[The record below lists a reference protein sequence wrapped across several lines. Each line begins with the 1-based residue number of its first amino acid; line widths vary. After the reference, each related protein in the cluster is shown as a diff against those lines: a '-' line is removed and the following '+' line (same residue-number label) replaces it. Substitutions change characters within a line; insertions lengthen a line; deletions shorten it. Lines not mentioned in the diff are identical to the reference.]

1 MKGKA
6 LLIMITLIGMVF
18 GGKFIWQKF
27 QEFLQFLTIFLTS
40 SPPVASPEIAGIEA
54 GLGVAL
60 FAFLLIILLVLAVA
74 IIQFLLSLH

>member
-18 GGKFIWQKF
+18 GGKIIWQKF
-27 QEFLQFLTIFLTS
+27 QEFLQFLTVCLTS
-40 SPPVASPEIAGIEA
+40 SIPPPEIGIVA

-60 FAFLLIILLVLAVA
+60 FAILLILLLIFVVA
-74 IIQFLLSLH
+74 ILQFVLSRP